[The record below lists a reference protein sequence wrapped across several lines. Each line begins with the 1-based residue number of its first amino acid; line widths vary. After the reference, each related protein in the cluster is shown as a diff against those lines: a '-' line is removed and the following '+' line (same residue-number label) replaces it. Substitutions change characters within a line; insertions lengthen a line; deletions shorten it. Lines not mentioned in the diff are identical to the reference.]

1 MSELV
6 RAMLDLD
13 WRKRPS
19 TVNIL
24 NEIGDPEI
32 NWQELL
38 LKRAVEHQYPHE
50 MSPSWRKMIWKSYWY
65 LHLLRAFLIQAV
77 RVVVGSQNRL

>member
-38 LKRAVEHQYPHE
+38 VKRAVEHQYPHE

-65 LHLLRAFLIQAV
+65 IY
-77 RVVVGSQNRL
+77 